1 MTERSRWTKRRNEK
15 KSAES
20 MTDEHLLSLLPD
32 FVQADGDSNNIQTSR
47 FRLPDSD
54 NEGMDVAPYTEGR
67 RGRQKL
73 GPDRTDADC
82 IDPAVIHFYYKN
94 N

>member
-32 FVQADGDSNNIQTSR
+32 FVQEVIVQADQYHNNIYHIYS
-47 FRLPDSD
+47 
-54 NEGMDVAPYTEGR
+54 
-67 RGRQKL
+67 
-73 GPDRTDADC
+73 
-82 IDPAVIHFYYKN
+82 VIN

>member
-20 MTDEHLLSLLPD
+20 MTDEHLLSLLSD
-32 FVQADGDSNNIQTSR
+32 FVQQAIVQADGDSNKIQTSR

-54 NEGMDVAPYTEGR
+54 DEGMDVAPYTQLHEA
-67 RGRQKL
+67 QVF
-73 GPDRTDADC
+73 
-82 IDPAVIHFYYKN
+82 IV
-94 N
+94 